1 MCKFINITKTVLL
14 GKDVEIMLQRIEK
27 IWSEKGQ
34 GIVEY
39 ALILAFVV
47 AIAVIALKSDS
58 GIGQKIQTLF
68 TNTGAK
74 IESAGSTVGGQ
85 TTP

>member
-1 MCKFINITKTVLL
+1 
-14 GKDVEIMLQRIEK
+14 MLQRIK

-47 AIAVIALKSDS
+47 AIAVVALKTDS
-58 GIGQKIQTLF
+58 GMGQAIQAKFTEVTNKINGT
-68 TNTGAK
+68 T
-74 IESAGSTVGGQ
+74 